1 MKTTVEI
8 PDDLYRRAKSEAAES
23 GLSFRSVLIE
33 ALRARLYGE
42 GDTTTL
48 NDVFGTL
55 VAETEAVYEVQRTV
69 DRDLEQVD
77 PDEWR

>member
-8 PDDLYRRAKSEAAES
+8 PDDLYRRAKSKAAES
-23 GLSFRSVLIE
+23 GLSFRSVLID

-55 VAETEAVYEVQRTV
+55 AADAEAVYEVQRTV
-69 DRDLEQVD
+69 DHDLEQVD
-77 PDEWR
+77 PNEWR